1 MKILELLNENTVLAP
16 DTTLP
21 VPKSQAPVKWSRE
34 TDIVPEL
41 KAAAHAIRNGDKSM
55 TREKYQELVN
65 QFKAVHPYAKLPPY
79 ANLNKIKATVYDNK
93 KDKVGAAIPA
103 GTIVNLRLDIPSYTT
118 PQNPMKTAEWIPTI
132 HIGKTA
138 VAHQHT
144 AVIDNPRMLMST
156 SEALKIASGEKDKN
170 PFATIRGSWVPMSPK
185 EARIE
190 AHEAMSSPA
199 WIQVGMDPKR
209 HSFFYDRTTQQPVLS
224 GDRAVQVGGLVLV
237 KNPVYDD
244 VNALKNGN
252 PKYSFEE
259 SLIQVDAEIKKLL
272 S

>member
-1 MKILELLNENTVLAP
+1 MKILELLNENTDLTP
-16 DTTLP
+16 DATLP
-21 VPKSQAPVKWSRE
+21 APKSQAPIKWSRE

-41 KAAAHAIRNGDKSM
+41 KAAAQAIRNGDKSM

-65 QFKAVHPYAKLPPY
+65 QFKAVYPYAKLPPY

-93 KDKVGAAIPA
+93 KDKVGAEIPA

-156 SEALKIASGEKDKN
+156 SDALKIASGEKDKN

-190 AHEAMSSPA
+190 AHEAMSNPE

-209 HSFFYDRTTQQPVLS
+209 HTFFYDRKTQQPVLS

-237 KNPVYDD
+237 KNQFMMMPM
-244 VNALKNGN
+244 L
-252 PKYSFEE
+252 
-259 SLIQVDAEIKKLL
+259 
-272 S
+272 